1 MDSHKNNNTCISF
14 KNVSFKYPNSEEFVL
29 KNVNLHIANNEK
41 IAIVGGN
48 GAGKTTLI
56 KIMLGLY
63 FPTEGEVYINGR
75 NSKNIDNEE
84 RSNIFSVV
92 FQDFSKF
99 CLTIDENLSL
109 NDCGKAKN
117 KEAFGLDKIEQHLS
131 KGRDSIVGKDYGDG
145 VDLSGGEWQRI
156 AIARAFQKEKE
167 VLIFDEPTASLDP
180 VAEVELYKTIDKVN
194 ENKDNIMIYITH
206 RLGLTRN
213 VDRIIVL
220 ENGVIVED
228 GKFDE
233 LMSLKGYYYRLF
245 QSQKSLYDRRTLNAR
260 KKN

>member
-1 MDSHKNNNTCISF
+1 MDTTQKILIMKKEAIFFCC
-14 KNVSFKYPNSEEFVL
+14 VS
-29 KNVNLHIANNEK
+29 
-41 IAIVGGN
+41 G
-48 GAGKTTLI
+48 
-56 KIMLGLY
+56 
-63 FPTEGEVYINGR
+63 
-75 NSKNIDNEE
+75 
-84 RSNIFSVV
+84 
-92 FQDFSKF
+92 FSKF
-99 CLTIDENLSL
+99 SLTIDENLSL
-109 NDCGKAKN
+109 NDCGEAKN

-131 KGRDSIVGKDYGDG
+131 NGRDNIVGKDYGDG

-180 VAEVELYKTIDKVN
+180 VAEVELYKTIDKIN

-245 QSQKSLYDRRTLNAR
+245 QSQKSLYDRRTLNER